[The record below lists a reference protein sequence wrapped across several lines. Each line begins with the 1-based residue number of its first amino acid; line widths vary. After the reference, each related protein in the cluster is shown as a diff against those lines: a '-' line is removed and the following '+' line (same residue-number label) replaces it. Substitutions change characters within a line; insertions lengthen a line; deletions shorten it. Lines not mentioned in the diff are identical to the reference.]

1 MAGKFEIYKDKR
13 GEFRFRLKASNGE
26 PILASE
32 GYKSKRSCMNGVA
45 SVQKNG
51 PNSDR
56 YQGKQAKNGK
66 HHFVL
71 KAGNNQVIGT
81 SQLYDSERGM
91 MAGMKS
97 VQKNAATANLEDLT
111 KA

>member
-13 GEFRFRLKASNGE
+13 GEYRFRLKASNGE
-26 PILASE
+26 IILGSE
-32 GYKSKRSCMNGVA
+32 GYKSKTSCKNGVA

-51 PNSDR
+51 PIDDR
-56 YQGKQAKNGK
+56 YQGNQAKNGK

-71 KAGNNQVIGT
+71 KAANHQIIGT
-81 SQLYDSERGM
+81 SQLYDSERNM
-91 MAGMKS
+91 MKGIKS
-97 VQKNAATANLEDLT
+97 VQKNAANAKIEDLA

>member
-1 MAGKFEIYKDKR
+1 MAGKFEIYKDKK

-26 PILASE
+26 IILVSE
-32 GYKSKRSCMNGVA
+32 SYKSRSSCTNGIA

-51 PNSDR
+51 PIPGR
-56 YQGKQAKNGK
+56 YQGKVAKNGK

-71 KAGNNQVIGT
+71 KAGNNQIIGN
-81 SQLYDSERGM
+81 SELFDSERNMMTGM
-91 MAGMKS
+91 EV
-97 VQKNAATANLEDLT
+97 VQNSAATSEVVDLT

>member
-1 MAGKFEIYKDKR
+1 MAGKFEIYKDKK

-26 PILASE
+26 IILVSE
-32 GYKSKRSCMNGVA
+32 GYKSRTSCMNGIA

-51 PNSDR
+51 PNAGR
-56 YQGKQAKNGK
+56 YQAKLAKNGK

-71 KAGNNQVIGT
+71 KAANHQVIG
-81 SQLYDSERGM
+81 SSELFDSERNMMVGM
-91 MAGMKS
+91 ES
-97 VQKNAATANLEDLT
+97 VQKNATTAAVEDLT